1 MKRDVFLYILFSA
14 FIFFFVGCANYS
26 SLLIKEAELRE
37 IEKNTQEQAE
47 WIRVMAR
54 EQVIMN
60 QAMADYSQAMFLQ
73 LRDISCRQE
82 QLEGRL
88 DEIEKVVHAMR
99 LREREAVKSERRE
112 AVGKSTGK
120 SAGKSTG
127 ARLRDKQ
134 VVGAVEKVFITP
146 PGKILPARIDTG
158 AVTSSLNA
166 HNIQKFERNGDE
178 WIRFTI
184 VNPENSEEYTLE
196 RPLVRSAKIIQA
208 LSKEVDRR
216 PVVELSV
223 TVGGINQIAQFT
235 LSDRSH
241 MEHPVL
247 IGRNVLKDVMVVDVS
262 ETYIAP
268 PGLPPEPPGDIT
280 RP

>member
-14 FIFFFVGCANYS
+14 FIFFFVGCANY

-112 AVGKSTGK
+112 AAGKST
-120 SAGKSTG
+120 GKSTG
-127 ARLRDKQ
+127 ARLGDKQ

-178 WIRFTI
+178 WVHFTI

-208 LSKEVDRR
+208 LSQEADRR
-216 PVVELSV
+216 PVVELGV

-268 PGLPPEPPGDIT
+268 PELPPEPPGDIT